1 MSADDIKQV
10 SILDAVKHK
19 SMFAGA
25 LKPSPHEEYILN
37 DNKFIKQTITYS
49 DCLFKIFD
57 EPLVNVVDASIK
69 LCSMPKKYRVTTL
82 IIEFKDGYISLFNN
96 GQGFP
101 ITLKKNLEGKE
112 IYSPELAATNFSPV
126 VITM

>member
-25 LKPSPHEEYILN
+25 LKPSHEEYILN

-57 EPLVNVVDASIK
+57 EPLVNVVDA
-69 LCSMPKKYRVTTL
+69 LVNY
-82 IIEFKDGYISLFNN
+82 
-96 GQGFP
+96 
-101 ITLKKNLEGKE
+101 
-112 IYSPELAATNFSPV
+112 V
-126 VITM
+126 VCQKV